1 MTDALLEPIVP
12 AQSVLSGDEDVR
24 QYIREIR
31 QYPLLTPAEEASLAR
46 RCAAGDEEALHRMV
60 SSNLRLVVAIA
71 REYAGRGAALL
82 DLIQEGS
89 IGLII
94 AARKFDPGRE
104 LRFSTYASKWIR
116 QRIGRYL
123 TDHAEVIRVPAYTAE
138 RMRKLM
144 NETTDFQSRE
154 GRAPSAAELSQRME
168 LSEEKVA
175 QILQLAPE
183 ISSLDVP
190 VGENG
195 ENALG
200 DLIPGDEELEP
211 QAILIRQEMKALIDS
226 LLFQLNE
233 RQQQILRL
241 RYGLEDGVCLSLG
254 KIGEKLGIS
263 KERARQIEYQAIKRL
278 NKLSAEYGLED
289 FLE

>member
-1 MTDALLEPIVP
+1 MTDALLELNMQETAVP
-12 AQSVLSGDEDVR
+12 SGDEDVR
-24 QYIREIR
+24 QFIRDIR
-31 QYPLLTPAEEASLAR
+31 QYPLLTPAEEAELAKG
-46 RCAAGDEEALHRMV
+46 CAAGDEEARKRMV
-60 SSNLRLVVAIA
+60 NSNLRLVVAIA
-71 REYAGRGAALL
+71 REYAGRGVALL

-116 QRIGRYL
+116 QRMGRYL
-123 TDHAEVIRVPAYTAE
+123 SDHAELIRVPAYTAE
-138 RMRKLM
+138 RMRRLAQ
-144 NETTDFQSRE
+144 EASAFQSRE
-154 GRAPSAAELSQRME
+154 GRPPSAAELSEQAE
-168 LSEEKVA
+168 LPEEKIA
-175 QILQLAPE
+175 EILLLTPE

-211 QAILIRQEMKALIDS
+211 QAILIRQEMKALIDC
-226 LLFQLNE
+226 LLSQLND

-241 RYGLEDGVCLSLG
+241 RYGLEDGICLSLG

-263 KERARQIEYQAIKRL
+263 KERARQIEAQAIKRL
-278 NKLSAEYGLED
+278 NKLSAEYGLEE
-289 FLE
+289 FLG